1 MVGCALDTVT
11 RKEVNMYNVIV
22 LVHGNMH
29 PHVGRFHSYDIAMRY
44 AMEWKT
50 KGFMVVIDQE
60 LRCFKVWP

>member
-1 MVGCALDTVT
+1 
-11 RKEVNMYNVIV
+11 MYNVIV

-29 PHVGRFHSYDIAMRY
+29 PHVGAFHSYDIAMRY
-44 AMEWKT
+44 ALEWKT